1 MRKWLIW
8 AGLMLVGALI
18 LSPAV
23 ALLGL
28 DPLPGDF
35 KFTIGQTHIYLPLAT
50 SLIASVSLTLL
61 FFFLRR

>member
-1 MRKWLIW
+1 MSKWLIW
-8 AGLMLVGALI
+8 AGLMLIGALI

-35 KFTIGQTHIYLPLAT
+35 HFTIAETHVYLPLAT
-50 SLIASVSLTLL
+50 SLIVSVSLTLL